1 MKGYNFM
8 KILILIITILIF
20 FNCIR
25 YSIYEININKNKSA
39 GITVSII
46 GLFQLIFTNI
56 ALFKLNI

>member
-1 MKGYNFM
+1 MKV
-8 KILILIITILIF
+8 LILIITILIF

-56 ALFKLNI
+56 ALFKLNV